1 MCSVHYLIA
10 TFGSATGNAV
20 LEIPVSVTG
29 KNIVLSFL
37 YRISSQKIELSVW
50 KYKAGQLYLAR
61 FSAVSQQYN
70 TGEWNSV
77 HIPLSSDVEA
87 VRLVAKKSVVT
98 TAVEYVLVNRV
109 KLLEVI
115 TIPKGTTSLF
125 HYTVVC
131 CYVPKVGTLGLSNTL
146 IHPSAFIPMLLIKN
160 GAF

>member
-1 MCSVHYLIA
+1 M
-10 TFGSATGNAV
+10 

-37 YRISSQKIELSVW
+37 YRISSQKIQLSVW

-98 TAVEYVLVNRV
+98 TAVEYVLVNSL

-115 TIPKGTTSLF
+115 TIPQGTTSLF

-131 CYVPKVGTLGLSNTL
+131 CYVLTTEVGTLGLSNTV
-146 IHPSAFIPMLLIKN
+146 IHPSAFMPMLLIKN